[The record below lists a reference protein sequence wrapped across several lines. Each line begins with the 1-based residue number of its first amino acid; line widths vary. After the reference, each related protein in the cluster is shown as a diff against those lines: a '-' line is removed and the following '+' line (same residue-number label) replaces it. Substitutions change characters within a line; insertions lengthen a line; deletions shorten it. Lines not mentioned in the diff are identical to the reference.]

1 MIAIQTHDLT
11 RYYGDLCAVNRLD
24 LTVEQGELLAF
35 LGPNG
40 AGKTTTIR
48 MLTGLIQPT
57 EGSAVIDGYDV
68 VREPLAVKERVGVV
82 PQRSN
87 LYAELSLRDN
97 LIFCGKLYG
106 LPRRQRQERAEALLH
121 EFDLAERADSSF
133 AALSG
138 GMKRRLTIAA
148 ALMHT
153 PPILFL
159 DEPTTGLDVRSARN
173 LRATIERLRGEGTT
187 IFLTTHL
194 IHEAEQLADR
204 VAIIVR
210 GALAAVGTPAELC
223 ANYQQEQALLVRLSS
238 LPEEL
243 LGALD
248 ASEAI
253 LNVSRVGGVA
263 DTQLRLVVRS
273 VDEAL
278 AEIQAFTRQNGSRI
292 EEVQTARLSLEDAFV
307 QITDLDSEI
316 MQINNVAQGGRGQ

>member
-11 RYYGDLCAVNRLD
+11 RYYGELCAVNHLD

-121 EFDLAERADSSF
+121 EFDLAERADSPF

>member
-1 MIAIQTHDLT
+1 MPVIQTHGLT
-11 RYYGDLCAVNRLD
+11 RYYGDLLAVNHLD
-24 LTVEQGELLAF
+24 LTVEEGELLAF

-48 MLTGLIQPT
+48 MLTGLIRPT

-121 EFDLAERADSSF
+121 EFDLAERADSPF

-148 ALMHT
+148 ALMHA
-153 PPILFL
+153 PPVLFL

-194 IHEAEQLADR
+194 IHEAERLADR

-210 GALAAVGTPAELC
+210 GSLAAVGTPDELR

-263 DTQLRLVVRS
+263 DTQLRLVVHS
-273 VDEAL
+273 VDQAL
-278 AEIQAFTRQNGSRI
+278 AEIQALTRRNGSRI
-292 EEVQTARLSLEDAFV
+292 EDIQTARLSLEDAFV
-307 QITDLDSEI
+307 QITDLDSEV

>member
-1 MIAIQTHDLT
+1 MPVIQTHGLT
-11 RYYGDLCAVNRLD
+11 RYYGDLLAVNHLD
-24 LTVEQGELLAF
+24 LTVEEGELLAF

-48 MLTGLIQPT
+48 MLTGLIRPT

-121 EFDLAERADSSF
+121 EFDLAERADSPF

-148 ALMHT
+148 ALMHA
-153 PPILFL
+153 PPVLFL

-194 IHEAEQLADR
+194 IHEAERLADR

-210 GALAAVGTPAELC
+210 GSLAAVGTPDELR

-263 DTQLRLVVRS
+263 DTQLRLVVHS
-273 VDEAL
+273 VDQAL
-278 AEIQAFTRQNGSRI
+278 AEIQALIRRNGSRI
-292 EEVQTARLSLEDAFV
+292 EDIQTARLSLEDAFV
-307 QITDLDSEI
+307 QITDLDSEV

>member
-11 RYYGDLCAVNRLD
+11 RYYGELCAVNHLD

>member
-1 MIAIQTHDLT
+1 MIAIQTHGLT
-11 RYYGDLCAVNRLD
+11 RYYGDLCAVNHLD

-97 LIFCGKLYG
+97 LYFCGKLYG

-194 IHEAEQLADR
+194 IHEAERLADR

-210 GALAAVGTPAELC
+210 GSLAAVGAPAELC
-223 ANYQQEQALLVRLSS
+223 ANCQQEQALLVRLSS
-238 LPEEL
+238 LSGEL
-243 LGALD
+243 FGALD

-263 DTQLRLVVRS
+263 DTQLRMVVRS

-278 AEIQAFTRQNGSRI
+278 AEVQALTRRNGSRI
-292 EEVQTARLSLEDAFV
+292 EEVQTARPSLEDAFV
-307 QITDLDSEI
+307 QITDLDSEV
-316 MQINNVAQGGRGQ
+316 MQMNAAQGGRGQ